1 MSEPKGRGADWTPR
15 EPKGRGAA
23 WTPPRAEGAR
33 RRLDRGA
40 RDERR
45 GKEAPRRRPGG
56 ERKTEH
62 ERRGKE
68 PPQERPGGE
77 RDDRASGKT
86 ERRDELAAFLRSR
99 RERITP
105 EDVGL
110 PGGYRRRTAGLRREE
125 VAQLAGVGVTWYTWL
140 EQGRPI
146 RASVQVLEAVART
159 LRLDAVERQHL
170 FRLAEVPDTAA
181 AEDSCQLLRP
191 EIQAILDGLSPMPAS
206 VVTERFDI
214 LAWNAAYAVLFPR
227 TAEVPASER
236 NTLLYCFTRAD
247 CCSAIE
253 NGADQRAALVAQLRA
268 AYGHHVGDPAW
279 TGFIRRME
287 AASPEF
293 AAMWATQNVARPAS
307 YSKVFRHPLYPRLEM
322 TSISFAVQAAPGT
335 RMVVYTPVDD
345 ATRAAMERL
354 VRIDPSEHHFP
365 CWPAHQARARDLV
378 TA

>member
-1 MSEPKGRGADWTPR
+1 MSEHKGNAVVLRR
-15 EPKGRGAA
+15 E
-23 WTPPRAEGAR
+23 
-33 RRLDRGA
+33 
-40 RDERR
+40 
-45 GKEAPRRRPGG
+45 
-56 ERKTEH
+56 
-62 ERRGKE
+62 
-68 PPQERPGGE
+68 
-77 RDDRASGKT
+77 
-86 ERRDELAAFLRSR
+86 ELAAFLRSR

-110 PGGYRRRTAGLRREE
+110 PGGHRRRTAGLRREE

-170 FRLAEVPDTAA
+170 FRLAEVPDTAIP
-181 AEDSCQLLRP
+181 DDGGLRP
-191 EIQAILDGLSPMPAS
+191 PPQIRAILDKLNPMPAS

-214 LAWNAAYAVLFPR
+214 LAWNAAYAVLLPR
-227 TAEVPASER
+227 TAEDPPAQR
-236 NTLLYCFTRAD
+236 NTLLYCFTRSE

-253 NGADQRAALVAQLRA
+253 NRADQRAAMVAQLRA

-293 AAMWATQNVARPAS
+293 AAMWATQDVAQPA
-307 YSKVFRHPLYPRLEM
+307 YRAKVFRHPLYPRLEM
-322 TSISFAVQAAPGT
+322 TSASFAVQTAPGT
-335 RMVVYTPVDD
+335 RMIVYTPDNE

-354 VRIDPSEHHFP
+354 VADPVQHHFP
-365 CWPAHQARARDLV
+365 CWPSHQARARDLV
-378 TA
+378 PA

>member
-1 MSEPKGRGADWTPR
+1 MSEQKWRGTAWTTPR

-23 WTPPRAEGAR
+23 WTEER
-33 RRLDRGA
+33 RRSDEGRGGLEGGPEA
-40 RDERR
+40 SGTVERR
-45 GKEAPRRRPGG
+45 LESGPE
-56 ERKTEH
+56 
-62 ERRGKE
+62 
-68 PPQERPGGE
+68 
-77 RDDRASGKT
+77 ASGKT
-86 ERRDELAAFLRSR
+86 ERRSELAAFLRSR

-110 PGGYRRRTAGLRREE
+110 PGGHRRRTAGLRREE

-170 FRLAEVPDTAA
+170 FRLAEAPDTATA
-181 AEDSCQLLRP
+181 GGGGPRLPPQ
-191 EIQAILDGLSPMPAS
+191 IQAILDGLNPMPAS

-214 LAWNAAYAVLFPR
+214 LAWNAAYAVLIPR
-227 TAEVPASER
+227 TAQDPPAAR
-236 NTLLYCFTRAD
+236 NTLLYCFTRSE

-253 NGADQRAALVAQLRA
+253 NRADQRAAMVAQLRA

-293 AAMWATQNVARPAS
+293 AAMWATQDVAQPA
-307 YSKVFRHPLYPRLEM
+307 YYAKVFRHPLYPRLEM
-322 TSISFAVQAAPGT
+322 TSTSFAVQTAPGT
-335 RMVVYTPVDD
+335 RMVVYAPDNE
-345 ATRAAMERL
+345 ATRLAMERL
-354 VRIDPSEHHFP
+354 VADPVQHHFP
-365 CWPAHQARARDLV
+365 CWPAHQARADDLV
-378 TA
+378 PA